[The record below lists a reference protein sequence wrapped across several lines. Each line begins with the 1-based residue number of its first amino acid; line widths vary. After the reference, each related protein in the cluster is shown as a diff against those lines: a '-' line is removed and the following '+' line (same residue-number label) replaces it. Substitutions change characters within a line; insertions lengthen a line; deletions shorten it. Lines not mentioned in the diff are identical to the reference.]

1 MTKLAG
7 DGRVFLTEQ
16 SSAGVDVPGDGQI
29 WVKDDTPNVL
39 KFTDDAGTD
48 FSLATTTD
56 LDARYVMELATT
68 LGSVTNHDWT
78 SLPTGI
84 DEFTFEF
91 ASLSTNGAA
100 LTIIQLGDA
109 GGFETTAYAGT
120 TTNIITDTNLTS
132 TAHSTGYL
140 LAGAQ
145 SASSIIN
152 GSAKFV
158 RLRGTNSF
166 MFSLSGGASNI
177 AGSICGGGYKNLS
190 SVLTQVRLT
199 TVGGAG
205 TFDSGTVALS
215 YKIGSDS

>member
-1 MTKLAG
+1 MATKVDG

-109 GGFETTAYAGT
+109 GGFETTAEGRHLPYFHYG
-120 TTNIITDTNLTS
+120 
-132 TAHSTGYL
+132 
-140 LAGAQ
+140 
-145 SASSIIN
+145 
-152 GSAKFV
+152 
-158 RLRGTNSF
+158 
-166 MFSLSGGASNI
+166 
-177 AGSICGGGYKNLS
+177 
-190 SVLTQVRLT
+190 
-199 TVGGAG
+199 
-205 TFDSGTVALS
+205 
-215 YKIGSDS
+215 